1 MYSITIL
8 KSYGITVPVFTL
20 CNFVANYKSTT
31 YIIFSVRVDIP
42 IPYWVYHLYL
52 FNIYWFIWLLSCF
65 MTWYVFRSKICDNI
79 ICYLKNHCPQ
89 IYVFLKP
96 RILLNLPKLIPMDV
110 KDPSVFVLFV
120 CYISQIIL
128 NSLSIVNHTLAPNS
142 ERKRC
147 ILFFISKGSCTNII
161 SSFRLHKFFKF
172 TRILLC

>member
-1 MYSITIL
+1 
-8 KSYGITVPVFTL
+8 
-20 CNFVANYKSTT
+20 
-31 YIIFSVRVDIP
+31 
-42 IPYWVYHLYL
+42 
-52 FNIYWFIWLLSCF
+52 
-65 MTWYVFRSKICDNI
+65 MTWYVFRSTICDNI

-96 RILLNLPKLIPMDV
+96 GILLNLPKLIPMDV

-161 SSFRLHKFFKF
+161 SSFRLHQIFKIYSHLTVLALRSPCESGHGLMDLIQKAF
-172 TRILLC
+172 NNILCWSTYG